1 MRKKIIQWIK
11 NQVKNAHAKGVVFG
25 LSGGI
30 DSAVVAVLAVEAL
43 GRENVLAL
51 ILPCHSHV
59 QDYNDAKI
67 LAKKF
72 KIKTKV
78 IDLTATYDSLV
89 KILPPADKMAQA
101 NIRPRLRMT
110 VLYYYAKK
118 LNYLVC
124 GTSNKSEIM
133 TGYFTKHGDGA
144 SDMLPIADLLKTQVR
159 ELAEELKI
167 PRCIIDKA
175 PTAGLWPNQT
185 DEGEMGITYPEL
197 DDIISRLE
205 NNRDQVLKIEKVK
218 KVKKMIEGSAHKRKK
233 SEVCKI

>member
-1 MRKKIIQWIK
+1 MQKKIVSWLKI
-11 NQVKNAHAKGVVFG
+11 QVKSAHAKGVVFG

-30 DSAVVAVLAVEAL
+30 DSAVVAVLAAAAL
-43 GRENVLAL
+43 GKKNVLAL
-51 ILPCHSHV
+51 ILPCHSQI
-59 QDYNDAKI
+59 QDYKDAKI

-72 KIKTKV
+72 GIKTKV
-78 IDLTATYDSLV
+78 VDLTASYDSLIKV
-89 KILPPADKMAQA
+89 LPPADKMAQA

-110 VLYYYAKK
+110 VLYYFAKK

-144 SDMLPIADLLKTQVR
+144 SDILPIAALLKTQVR
-159 ELAEELKI
+159 ELAKELKV
-167 PRCIIDKA
+167 PQSIIDKA

-197 DDIISRLE
+197 DDIIDRLE
-205 NNRDQVLKIEKVK
+205 KNKVQVIKKDKVD
-218 KVKKMIEGSAHKRKK
+218 KVKKMIEGSVHKRKK
-233 SEVCKI
+233 CEVCKI